1 MFFISDSRG
10 NEILS
15 GHIGTF
21 MDPYC
26 LNLAYEFQA
35 DCDELLRACAI
46 LGRPLPPKRVFKF
59 YGNDLLTIIN
69 NWS

>member
-1 MFFISDSRG
+1 MFFISDGRG
-10 NEILS
+10 NKILS
-15 GHIGTF
+15 GHIDTF
-21 MDPYC
+21 IDPYR

-35 DCDELLRACAI
+35 DGDELLQACNI
-46 LGRPLPPKRVFKF
+46 LGRNLPRKRVFKF